1 MADTQFTHTWNLWYH
16 HEKDNWSI
24 DGYKKIY
31 KIKNA
36 EDFWKIYNNW
46 EVIGGI
52 TCKQF
57 FIMKNDVNPM
67 WEDESNVNGG
77 CWSFKLLEHQTEELW
92 EELSLLL
99 VTNELLVNEYK
110 DDIIGLSIC
119 LKKNNFCVIKI
130 WNSNSKNN
138 SIKII
143 NHNILKKWGTDI
155 IYISHMPDKIE
166 V

>member
-1 MADTQFTHTWNLWYH
+1 MADTNFINSWNLWYH

-31 KIKNA
+31 EITNPST
-36 EDFWKIYNNW
+36 FWKLYNNW
-46 EVIGGI
+46 DLLGGI

-57 FIMKNDVNPM
+57 FLMKNSIKPI
-67 WEDESNVNGG
+67 WEDKENVNGG
-77 CWSFKLLEHQTEELW
+77 CWSFKVLEHQAEELW
-92 EELSLLL
+92 EELSTLA
-99 VTNELLVNEYK
+99 VTNELLIEQYKNENV
-110 DDIIGLSIC
+110 GLSVC

-143 NHNILKKWGTDI
+143 NHNILSKWGTDI
-155 IYISHMPDKIE
+155 IYISHMPDTLE
-166 V
+166 L